1 MTEKKEGQEYAWEE
15 IFSLDRLKRAMT
27 KRVLDRLELESV
39 WQGKGPMSPDQVD
52 KVVNDEWQRAKEAV
66 RNSPAARDA
75 FRKYL
80 ERSVSEQIDKLKAR
94 DKDELEAL
102 GVVEKGL

>member
-15 IFSLDRLKRAMT
+15 IFSLDRLKRSIT
-27 KRVLDRLELESV
+27 KRVLDRLESIFWES
-39 WQGKGPMSPDQVD
+39 KEPMNPEQIDE
-52 KVVNDEWQRAKEAV
+52 VVNDEWQKAKVAV
-66 RNSPAARDA
+66 RNSPAAREA

-80 ERSVSEQIDKLKAR
+80 EKTVSEQIDKLKAR

>member
-1 MTEKKEGQEYAWEE
+1 
-15 IFSLDRLKRAMT
+15 
-27 KRVLDRLELESV
+27 
-39 WQGKGPMSPDQVD
+39 MSPEQIDEVI
-52 KVVNDEWQRAKEAV
+52 NDEWQKAKAAV

-80 ERSVSEQIDKLKAR
+80 EKTVSEQIDKLKTH
-94 DKDELEAL
+94 DKDELQAL

>member
-1 MTEKKEGQEYAWEE
+1 MAEEKTEQEYAWEE
-15 IFSLDRLKRAMT
+15 VFSLDRLKRSMT
-27 KRVLDRLELESV
+27 KRVLDRLESI
-39 WQGKGPMSPDQVD
+39 WQGKEPMSPEQI
-52 KVVNDEWQRAKEAV
+52 NEIISDEWQSAKEAV

-80 ERSVSEQIDKLKAR
+80 ERTVSEQIDKMMER

>member
-1 MTEKKEGQEYAWEE
+1 
-15 IFSLDRLKRAMT
+15 
-27 KRVLDRLELESV
+27 
-39 WQGKGPMSPDQVD
+39 MSPEQI
-52 KVVNDEWQRAKEAV
+52 NEIISDEWQKAKDAV

-80 ERSVSEQIDKLKAR
+80 ERTVSEQVDKLMTR

>member
-1 MTEKKEGQEYAWEE
+1 MTEEKSGQGYAWEE
-15 IFSLDRLKRAMT
+15 VFSLDRLKRSMT
-27 KRVLDRLELESV
+27 KRVLDNLESI
-39 WQGKGPMSPDQVD
+39 WQGKEPMSPEQINEVI
-52 KVVNDEWQRAKEAV
+52 NGEWKKAKEAV

-80 ERSVSEQIDKLKAR
+80 ERTVSEQIDKLMAR

>member
-1 MTEKKEGQEYAWEE
+1 MAEEKAEQEYAWEE
-15 IFSLDRLKRAMT
+15 VFSLDRLKRSMT
-27 KRVLDRLELESV
+27 KRVLDRLESI
-39 WQGKGPMSPDQVD
+39 WQGKEPMSPEQI
-52 KVVNDEWQRAKEAV
+52 NEIISDEWQSAKEAV

-80 ERSVSEQIDKLKAR
+80 ERTVSEQIDKMMER